1 MNPDIV
7 NASAMKMDD
16 EIPPAKKARKEDDER
31 VERAARMILKSPIL
45 SVPQV
50 SVWCVMSYVFVVY
63 D

>member
-7 NASAMKMDD
+7 DASAMKMDD

-31 VERAARMILKSPIL
+31 VERAARMILKSPML

-50 SVWCVMSYVFVVY
+50 SI
-63 D
+63 